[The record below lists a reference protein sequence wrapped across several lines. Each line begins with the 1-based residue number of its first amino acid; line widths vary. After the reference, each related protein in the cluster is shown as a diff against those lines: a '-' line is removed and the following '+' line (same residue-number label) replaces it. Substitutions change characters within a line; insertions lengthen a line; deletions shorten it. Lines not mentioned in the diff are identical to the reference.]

1 MHRLRKV
8 QIGLITLVLAMIGR
22 SSAEERQE
30 PKIDLKTVKYSE
42 LTKEIE
48 ALKGKVIVIDY
59 WADT

>member
-1 MHRLRKV
+1 MALA
-8 QIGLITLVLAMIGR
+8 LVGR
-22 SSAEERQE
+22 SFAEERQE

-48 ALKGKVIVIDY
+48 ALKGKVIVVDY